1 LTTSHL
7 NYIVV
12 VDYTRSTIR
21 SAVSKRKVSNPL
33 ALAVMALL
41 YERPMHP
48 YEMVTTMRERGKHE
62 SVRLRYSSL
71 YSVVEA
77 LEREG
82 LILPLETVR
91 EGRRPERTIYGL
103 TEEGRVE
110 FLSWLRELVRE
121 PVKEYTQFAAG
132 LTFLAALP
140 PEEASALLD
149 ERVRRLEEEVE
160 GMRSLLDTV
169 MEQGLPRLFLI
180 ESEHELVLR
189 EAELRWVREL
199 VREIRAGT
207 LGGMAGWEGFHVDRD
222 ATDTGTSRKEE
233 SGV

>member
-1 LTTSHL
+1 
-7 NYIVV
+7 V
-12 VDYTRSTIR
+12 
-21 SAVSKRKVSNPL
+21 ASKRKLSNPL

-48 YEMVTTMRERGKHE
+48 YEMVSVMRERGKHE

-71 YSVVEA
+71 YSVVDA
-77 LEREG
+77 LEREA

-103 TEEGRVE
+103 TEAGRVE
-110 FLSWLRELVRE
+110 FLSWLRELLSE

-132 LTFLAALP
+132 LTFLPALP
-140 PEEASALLD
+140 PDEASGLLD
-149 ERVRRLEEEVE
+149 ERVRRLEEEIE
-160 GMRSLLDTV
+160 EMRSLLDSV

-189 EAELRWVREL
+189 EAELRWVRKL
-199 VREIRAGT
+199 GREISDGT
-207 LGGMAGWEGFHVDRD
+207 LGGMAEWETFHADRD
-222 ATDTGTSRKEE
+222 AEDAVKTSEEE